1 MPANT
6 NTIHA
11 TAVIAPTVCMGHGNN
26 IGAFTLLTGDV
37 TIGDNNWIGPHVTI
51 GTPAQYITSK
61 FELNGEQCSGIT
73 IGNRCVIREYST
85 VHQPSKFS
93 TIIEDDCYLMAYCHV
108 SHDTVL
114 RRGVAM
120 ANNTQL
126 GGFSEIQAYAT
137 VGLSSVVHQ
146 YSTVGAFTMIGMGTA
161 ITKDL
166 PPFVKVMGTPAR
178 LTGVNEVGLARNG
191 FTQTT
196 IAAIVASYARGL
208 LPAPD
213 DPRASE
219 HMIAFERRRKE
230 SHRPLI
236 VLEGAS

>member
-1 MPANT
+1 
-6 NTIHA
+6 
-11 TAVIAPTVCMGHGNN
+11 
-26 IGAFTLLTGDV
+26 
-37 TIGDNNWIGPHVTI
+37 
-51 GTPAQYITSK
+51 
-61 FELNGEQCSGIT
+61 
-73 IGNRCVIREYST
+73 
-85 VHQPSKFS
+85 
-93 TIIEDDCYLMAYCHV
+93 
-108 SHDTVL
+108 
-114 RRGVAM
+114 M